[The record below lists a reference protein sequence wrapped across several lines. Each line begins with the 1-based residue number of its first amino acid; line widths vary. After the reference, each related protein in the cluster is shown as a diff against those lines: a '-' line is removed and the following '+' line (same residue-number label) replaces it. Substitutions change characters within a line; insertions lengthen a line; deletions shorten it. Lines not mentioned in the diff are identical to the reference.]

1 MPTLFQCAGECWPNV
16 ALRSA
21 LLAMG
26 LSAHGAF
33 AEFRPPVADRAALLE
48 SQRASHLAG
57 KSRTDPW
64 DWTTHDSDFPYR
76 LLTDASSR
84 SLESA
89 ESPIEVSGQVQ
100 FRYIVGHEDEPRDN
114 AKDDVVGFQMR
125 RLKVGVDGKVADGKF
140 EYSISG
146 AFGRGNGQAT
156 LDDAT
161 LTYIFSES
169 TKLRMGKFRPPFL
182 REEAIS
188 SKRQLLVERSI
199 IEGGFGQDRL
209 QGVALAYEQAPYRFV
224 LGAMDGGVDFG
235 VNQIWTFSARAE
247 AMLEGRF
254 KEMRDFTSFPE
265 DDDEATM
272 IGVSLLYLDRELDD
286 PADTDAQSTRFNLD
300 ISREDEGVNLFAAF
314 IADRFTQD
322 AEDDR
327 MQLGFLVQGGVF
339 VTAKTELVAR
349 YEWATTD
356 DGRADLSVLTGGFNY
371 YINEHAL
378 KLTGDLGYA
387 FNEVS
392 GFWDSTGTGWRR
404 DRTGDDGQV
413 VARLQFQLLF

>member
-1 MPTLFQCAGECWPNV
+1 MPV
-16 ALRSA
+16 RSA
-21 LLAMG
+21 IVVVVPCTH
-26 LSAHGAF
+26 SASAAF
-33 AEFRPPVADRAALLE
+33 SPPVADRAALLG
-48 SQRASHLAG
+48 SVVASHRAG
-57 KSRTDPW
+57 ESRTYPW
-64 DWTTHDSDFPYR
+64 DWTSLDIDFPYR
-76 LLTDASSR
+76 LTTDASGR
-84 SLESA
+84 SFDSE

-100 FRYIVGHEDEPRDN
+100 FRYIAGHEDEPRDDG
-114 AKDDVVGFQMR
+114 KDAVVGFQMR
-125 RLKVGVDGKVADGKF
+125 RLKVGVDGKAADGKF
-140 EYSISG
+140 EYSITG
-146 AFGRGNGQAT
+146 AFDRGDGRAK

-209 QGVALAYEQAPYRFV
+209 QGVALAHEQAPYRFV
-224 LGAMDGGVDFG
+224 LGAMDGGVEFG
-235 VNQIWTFSARAE
+235 VDQIWTVSARAE

-254 KEMRDFTSFPE
+254 KQMRDFTSFPG
-265 DDDEATM
+265 DDDPSTM

-286 PADTDAQSTRFNLD
+286 PAETDAQSLRFNID
-300 ISREDEGVNLFAAF
+300 FSREHAGTNVFAAL

-322 AEDDR
+322 AAEDR
-327 MQLGFLVQGGVF
+327 MQFGFLVQGGVF

-356 DGRADLSVLTGGFNY
+356 DGRADLSVLTAGFNY

-378 KLTGDLGYA
+378 KLSGDLGYA